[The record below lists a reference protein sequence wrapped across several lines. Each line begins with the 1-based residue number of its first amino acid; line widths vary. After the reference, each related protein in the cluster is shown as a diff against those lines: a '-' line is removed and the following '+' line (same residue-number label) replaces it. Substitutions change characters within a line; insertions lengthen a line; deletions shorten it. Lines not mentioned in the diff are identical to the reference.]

1 MSETKKSDFPSDLGA
16 WYMKAWKDAVNNEHC
31 GPTESKMSET
41 KKHREFWIRFRI
53 GDNQNIHQITDVSL
67 SHLGPYPED
76 FHTIE
81 YSALLE
87 EKQKVKELVK
97 CLIET
102 TIIDDV
108 NWQKK
113 NKDCLD
119 LALHG
124 IANNLY
130 RLIKK
135 YGDV

>member
-1 MSETKKSDFPSDLGA
+1 MSNQKSVAELITFFLDKYHSGEFSKIDCNFTLHKKDD
-16 WYMKAWKDAVNNEHC
+16 
-31 GPTESKMSET
+31 
-41 KKHREFWIRFRI
+41 
-53 GDNQNIHQITDVSL
+53 QIEKL
-67 SHLGPYPED
+67 Q
-76 FHTIE
+76 
-81 YSALLE
+81 SALLE
-87 EKQKVKELVK
+87 EKQKIRDPVK

-130 RLIKK
+130 RTIKK
-135 YGDV
+135 FGDV

>member
-1 MSETKKSDFPSDLGA
+1 MMEMNWPKEG
-16 WYMKAWKDAVNNEHC
+16 E
-31 GPTESKMSET
+31 E
-41 KKHREFWIRFRI
+41 IRVVER
-53 GDNQNIHQITDVSL
+53 G
-67 SHLGPYPED
+67 
-76 FHTIE
+76 
-81 YSALLE
+81 ALLE
-87 EKQKVKELVK
+87 EKQKVRDLVK

-130 RLIKK
+130 RTIKK
-135 YGDV
+135 FGDV